1 MFHQHVGAKP
11 PKRPA
16 DAAAGGAA
24 PAKRAKTSIDEKR
37 SEIEQ
42 HLATIGSI
50 TSIDLTDI
58 EHHLE
63 TIVTFIR
70 KIKGPETLEKL
81 TALEQKLADIAGVVF
96 EVEKLKALED
106 QLYEIFEGIHEG
118 FNPRHP
124 NCAGCNR
131 PGGPAPGQRDHM
143 GPHGC
148 LGSSCDDSSSDE
160 DEQTE

>member
-37 SEIEQ
+37 SEIDEKR
-42 HLATIGSI
+42 SE
-50 TSIDLTDI
+50 I

-63 TIVTFIR
+63 TIHIFIHKIS
-70 KIKGPETLEKL
+70 KIKGDKPLEKFDETLEKL
-81 TALEQKLADIAGVVF
+81 TALEEELDDIF
-96 EVEKLKALED
+96 D
-106 QLYEIFEGIHEG
+106 GIHEG
-118 FNPRHP
+118 FNPRYP

-131 PGGPAPGQRDHM
+131 PGPLGPAPGQTAHM
-143 GPHGC
+143 GSGGC

-160 DEQTE
+160 DEPTE